1 MINYYDNNR
10 FINKRTL
17 AQLAGVSPRTFQRYL
32 QSRRHV
38 LEAMGIA
45 PQAQKLP
52 PIAVQYVCEDYCI
65 DLPQELQ
72 DQQVLSKSTIYQHF
86 IHALQNSK
94 LERTLEN
101 LSKNIAKSDKVGQ
114 PNIAV

>member
-1 MINYYDNNR
+1 M
-10 FINKRTL
+10 
-17 AQLAGVSPRTFQRYL
+17 GYL
-32 QSRRHV
+32 T
-38 LEAMGIA
+38 
-45 PQAQKLP
+45 QAQMHHAAERYRLG
-52 PIAVQYVCEDYCI
+52 ISRDE
-65 DLPQELQ
+65 

-114 PNIAV
+114 PDIAV